1 MRVRQVSGTALRDSH
16 GQRWRQGIRSDEN
29 FRIQTNGV
37 EEFDDILGFHA
48 NTTIA
53 YGPADIAL
61 LGRAMNV
68 DIAAVGIAIFVIKT
82 FQPENARNDG
92 ITTRRIHREDFASGL
107 AAFENRSGRQT
118 MANFFFYA
126 QYAKRRGVGTGPVAN
141 AEFGSGHRVNR
152 EGLAIAENEHFLIC
166 NAHDHS
172 MAIIG
177 DASGE
182 QDGNK
187 QQRSVKMNPR
197 ER

>member
-1 MRVRQVSGTALRDSH
+1 
-16 GQRWRQGIRSDEN
+16 
-29 FRIQTNGV
+29 
-37 EEFDDILGFHA
+37 
-48 NTTIA
+48 
-53 YGPADIAL
+53 
-61 LGRAMNV
+61 
-68 DIAAVGIAIFVIKT
+68 
-82 FQPENARNDG
+82 
-92 ITTRRIHREDFASGL
+92 
-107 AAFENRSGRQT
+107 

-182 QDGNK
+182 QDENK

-197 ER
+197 DR